1 METKTETKKE
11 AAEAVRAQV
20 IGYIVAA
27 LGLVA
32 GLAWNDAIKSLIEY
46 FVPLSQNTIWAKVWY
61 ALFLS
66 VVVGLASFGLL
77 RLSKKK

>member
-1 METKTETKKE
+1 METKKE

-77 RLSKKK
+77 RLTKKK